1 MLAGVFEDFEPGYLA
16 FVGVKLVGY
25 SIAGYAL
32 NRAYANLKRHFLVV
46 GLVRTLIGLAIGGL
60 FGWAAFVIGDRLP
73 PPYESRPEM
82 WGITLDEWAKALYIV
97 ALALIRLFEW
107 RAVIW
112 IFYGRESQQRKKA
125 WLFALCGVAWSFLL
139 DVPAIIGVIASVG
152 IHMC

>member
-1 MLAGVFEDFEPGYLA
+1 MLAGVFEDFEPGYLI

-46 GLVRTLIGLAIGGL
+46 GLVRTLIGLAIGSV
-60 FGWAAFVIGDRLP
+60 FGWMTFTLENFVQPRSEREPKI
-73 PPYESRPEM
+73 
-82 WGITLDEWAKALYIV
+82 WGLEDDELGMTFYFV

-112 IFYGRESQQRKKA
+112 LFYDRQSKQPKKD
-125 WLFALCGVAWSFLL
+125 WLLASCGVAWSFAL
-139 DVPAIIGVIASVG
+139 DVPAIIGVISVSG
-152 IHMC
+152 IHVC

>member
-1 MLAGVFEDFEPGYLA
+1 MLAGIVEDFEPGYLI
-16 FVGVKLVGY
+16 FVGVKLIGY

-46 GLVRTLIGLAIGGL
+46 GLVRTLIGLAIGGI
-60 FGWAAFVIGDRLP
+60 FGWTMFTLEEHMKLTSGYEPVLGVTPGD
-73 PPYESRPEM
+73 
-82 WGITLDEWAKALYIV
+82 WGATLYIT

-112 IFYGRESQQRKKA
+112 LFYDRQSKQPKKD
-125 WLFALCGVAWSFLL
+125 WLLASCGVVWSFAL
-139 DVPAIIGVIASVG
+139 DIPAIIGVISAVN